1 MISGGISENKDQN
14 FKNLK
19 EIIHVEGSN
28 IKNQIN
34 YALVEG
40 LKKEN
45 EIEFHFE
52 LGNNFFLK
60 LQNLELLE
68 SYGIQSREKS
78 FYKYFYF

>member
-1 MISGGISENKDQN
+1 MKQLQEIAKKYGLPLRKEYSKKDMISGGISENKDQN

-19 EIIHVEGSN
+19 EIIHVEGGN

-45 EIEFHFE
+45 
-52 LGNNFFLK
+52 
-60 LQNLELLE
+60 
-68 SYGIQSREKS
+68 
-78 FYKYFYF
+78 